1 MKILIVGD
9 IIGSPGRTYIKEN
22 LTSIKNKYNV
32 DFTIV
37 NGENAAAGVGLDP
50 KCAHEL
56 FDSGVDA
63 ITLGNHTWRK
73 KDIIKILDDPRI
85 VRPANYQKN
94 VPGKGSK
101 VITFS
106 NKRIGIINAVG
117 RVYMDPVDS
126 PFNAV
131 DRELENMNADI
142 IIVDFHA
149 EATSEKNIMGHYL
162 DGRVTAVVGT
172 HTHIQTADEKI
183 LPKGTGYI
191 TDIGMTGP
199 KDSIIGSDKSIVM
212 GVFIRGI
219 PERFSVAG
227 GEVQLNAVLLTIND
241 ENNKLE
247 KIERIFE

>member
-1 MKILIVGD
+1 
-9 IIGSPGRTYIKEN
+9 
-22 LTSIKNKYNV
+22 
-32 DFTIV
+32 
-37 NGENAAAGVGLDP
+37 
-50 KCAHEL
+50 
-56 FDSGVDA
+56 
-63 ITLGNHTWRK
+63 
-73 KDIIKILDDPRI
+73 
-85 VRPANYQKN
+85 
-94 VPGKGSK
+94 
-101 VITFS
+101 
-106 NKRIGIINAVG
+106 
-117 RVYMDPVDS
+117 MDPVDS

-131 DRELENMNADI
+131 DRELDNMKADI

-183 LPKGTGYI
+183 LLKGTGYI

-212 GVFIRGI
+212 GVFVTGI